1 MKKILVL
8 LMLILFLVSAFLS
21 GEEVG
26 KCTNLLAG
34 IGSAVSDL
42 EGLYMEVGVEKQ
54 FSGNVY
60 GQFMVDYYFN
70 PFELPDNS
78 NSYAFGL
85 NLYGVY
91 KIPASDSINVFLK
104 AGLHITMMKED
115 WEFIGFINTSADF
128 GIAGG
133 GGIEFHLS
141 DRAFI
146 YGGATV
152 RTALEEKRTW
162 IKIGGGVGFR
172 VK

>member
-8 LMLILFLVSAFLS
+8 LMLILFLVSTFLS
-21 GEEVG
+21 GEEKG
-26 KCTNLLAG
+26 KRTNLLVG

-70 PFELPDNS
+70 PFDLPDDS

-91 KIPASDSINVFLK
+91 KIPASDSINFFVK
-104 AGLHITMMKED
+104 AGFHFTTMKEK
-115 WEFIGFINTSADF
+115 WEFLGIDTSADV

-133 GGIEFHLS
+133 GGIEFNLN
-141 DRAFI
+141 DRTFI